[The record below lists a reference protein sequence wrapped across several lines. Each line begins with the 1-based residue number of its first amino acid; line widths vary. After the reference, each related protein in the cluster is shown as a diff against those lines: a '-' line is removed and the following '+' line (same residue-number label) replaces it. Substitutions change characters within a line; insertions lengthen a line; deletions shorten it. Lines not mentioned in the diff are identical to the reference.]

1 MILPANVLRIKL
13 GFKQPGYLFAENLQS
28 ALIGKQVSEHLR
40 RCYGRSMY
48 ILLGRYLESEVGLG
62 LRRSLKF
69 RY

>member
-48 ILLGRYLESEVGLG
+48 ILLGTSRVRVRVRVAREA
-62 LRRSLKF
+62 
-69 RY
+69 